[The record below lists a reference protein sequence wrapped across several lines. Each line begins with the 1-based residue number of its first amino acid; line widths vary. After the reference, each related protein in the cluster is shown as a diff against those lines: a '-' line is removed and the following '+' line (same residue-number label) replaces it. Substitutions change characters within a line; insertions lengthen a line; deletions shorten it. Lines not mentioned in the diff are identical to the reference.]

1 MNRPAGVI
9 LLLAAIPLAGC
20 RPGAPRR
27 PLQDRDPVF
36 VIPAVKE
43 VAQERPGR
51 VEAAKVRRAVELL
64 DSEDSAIR
72 LSAEHALQELSG
84 GLDFGYRFWADAE
97 DRAEAVA
104 RWRTWA
110 EARYE

>member
-1 MNRPAGVI
+1 MKRTAGVI
-9 LLLAAIPLAGC
+9 LLIAAFGLAGC
-20 RPGAPRR
+20 RPGASRQ

-36 VIPAVKE
+36 VIPAVKG

-51 VEAAKVRRAVELL
+51 VEPEKVRRAVELL

-72 LSAEHALQELSG
+72 LSAVYALQELSG
-84 GLDFGYRFWADAE
+84 GLDFGYRFWADAD
-97 DRAEAVA
+97 DRAESVA

-110 EARYE
+110 ETRYE